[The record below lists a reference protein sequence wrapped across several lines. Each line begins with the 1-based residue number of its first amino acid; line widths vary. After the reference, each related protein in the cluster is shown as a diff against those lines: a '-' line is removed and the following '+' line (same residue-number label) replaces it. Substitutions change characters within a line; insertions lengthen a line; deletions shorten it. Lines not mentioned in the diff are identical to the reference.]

1 MKKIIFSVVSIA
13 GAMVWAQV
21 PNPTQNLQSQN
32 AGSDMPAPIY
42 RVTVVSRS
50 VPAVSYR
57 NRSGWTKVDLRGTA
71 LSPVSTGH
79 ADVNSRKG
87 YIEVKAE
94 MHKLGAPVTFGPEY
108 LTYVMWAITPEGRA
122 NNIGEVLVDNDGNAK
137 LDVTTEL
144 QAFAIIVTA
153 EPYFGVTQPSDVV
166 VMENIIRGDTV
177 GKFEYVD
184 AKFDLLQRGQYTY
197 NVKPGN
203 LHPVVVNSKTPLEL
217 FEARNAVF
225 IALYAN
231 ADKYAG
237 DVYAKAKQLLEQAE
251 AYENRKAG
259 RKPVTMTAREAVQ
272 TAENARIIAIRR
284 MREEDLAHERQAAA
298 DREARA
304 KADADEQSRLKAQ
317 AEKNQ
322 LAEAERRLQAE
333 RNQMEEA
340 DRRRKAELETAASEQ
355 ARAASEQARAQAQ
368 AAADEAARQKVAAD
382 TARAQADAD
391 RALSETARAQA
402 EAARAQ
408 AEAAKAEA
416 LKAQQQLQQQ
426 ASLSDQRA
434 QEADRLRLKAEQ
446 DQQQLRQQLLTQLN
460 LILETRDSARGLI
473 INMSDVLFDT
483 GKYTLKPGAREKL
496 AKISG
501 IVLAHPSLKLDV
513 EGHTDSVGGD
523 AYNQTLSEQRAKAVQ
538 DYLVAQGLN
547 SATVT
552 AKGFG
557 KTMPVADN
565 NTAAGRQRNRRVELV
580 VSGEAIGSPSGQ
592 QRTQVR

>member
-1 MKKIIFSVVSIA
+1 MKNLALSVVSLA
-13 GAMVWAQV
+13 GAIVYAQV
-21 PNPTQNLQSQN
+21 PNPTQDMRPQN
-32 AGSDMPAPIY
+32 VGSDMPAPIY
-42 RVTVVSRS
+42 RITVVSRS

-57 NRSGWTKVDLRGTA
+57 NRSGWTKVDLHGTA
-71 LSPVSTGH
+71 LAPQSTGH

-94 MHKLGAPVTFGPEY
+94 VHKLGAPSTFGPEY
-108 LTYVMWAITPEGRA
+108 LTYVIWAITPEGRA
-122 NNIGEVLVDNDGNAK
+122 NNLGELLVDNDGNAK

-144 QAFAIIVTA
+144 QAFALIVTA

-166 VMENIIRGDTV
+166 VMENLIRGDTV

-203 LHPVVVNSKTPLEL
+203 LHPVIVNSKTPLEL

-237 DVYAKAKQLLEQAE
+237 DVYSKAKQLLDQAE
-251 AYENRKAG
+251 AYEARKAG

-272 TAENARIIAIRR
+272 TAENARIIAVRR
-284 MREEDLAHERQAAA
+284 MHEEDLARERQAAA

-304 KADADEQSRLKAQ
+304 KANAEEQARLKAQ

-333 RNQMEEA
+333 RNQIEEA
-340 DRRRKAELETAASEQ
+340 ERRRKAELETAASEQ
-355 ARAASEQARAQAQ
+355 ARRQAQ
-368 AAADEAARQKVAAD
+368 AAADEAARQKAMAD
-382 TARAQADAD
+382 AARAQA
-391 RALSETARAQA
+391 ETEKAQA

-426 ASLSDQRA
+426 ASLADQRA

-460 LILETRDSARGLI
+460 LILETRDTARGLI

-483 GKYTLKPGAREKL
+483 GRYTLKPGAREKL

-501 IVLAHPSLKLDV
+501 IVLAHPTLKLEV

-523 AYNQTLSEQRAKAVQ
+523 AYNQTLSEQRARAVQ
-538 DYLVAQGLN
+538 EYLVAQGV
-547 SATVT
+547 SPAKVT

-565 NTAAGRQRNRRVELV
+565 NTPAGRQRNRRVELV
-580 VSGEAIGSPSGQ
+580 VSGEEIGGRTGQ
-592 QRTQVR
+592 LSTQIR

>member
-1 MKKIIFSVVSIA
+1 MLPAGTMEAAALASMIFSIVSLAPLIC
-13 GAMVWAQV
+13 AQV
-21 PNPTQNLQSQN
+21 PNPTQNLQPQN
-32 AGSDMPAPIY
+32 VGSDMPAPIY

-71 LSPVSTGH
+71 LSPQSTGH

-94 MHKLGAPVTFGPEY
+94 MHKLGAPVAFGPEY

-137 LDVTTEL
+137 IDVTTEL
-144 QAFAIIVTA
+144 QAFALLVTA

-166 VMENIIRGDTV
+166 VMENIVRGDTV

-203 LHPVVVNSKTPLEL
+203 LHPVVINSKTPLEL

-237 DVYAKAKQLLEQAE
+237 DVYAKAKDLLNQAE

-272 TAENARIIAIRR
+272 TAENARIIAVRR
-284 MREEDLAHERQAAA
+284 MREEDLARERQAAA

-304 KADADEQSRLKAQ
+304 KADADEQARLKAQ

-333 RNQMEEA
+333 RNQMAEA
-340 DRRRKAELETAASEQ
+340 DLRRKAELESAASEL
-355 ARAASEQARAQAQ
+355 ARKQAQ
-368 AAADEAARQKVAAD
+368 AAADDAARQKAAAD
-382 TARAQADAD
+382 AARAQADAE
-391 RALSETARAQA
+391 RALADT
-402 EAARAQ
+402 ARAQ

-426 ASLSDQRA
+426 VSIADQRA

-460 LILETRDSARGLI
+460 LILETRDTARGLI

-483 GKYTLKPGAREKL
+483 GRYTLKPGAREKL

-501 IVLAHPSLKLDV
+501 IVLAHPGLKLDV

-523 AYNQTLSEQRAKAVQ
+523 AYNQTLSEQRARAVQ

-580 VSGEAIGSPSGQ
+580 VSGEAIGGSISQ
-592 QRTQVR
+592 AHTQVR